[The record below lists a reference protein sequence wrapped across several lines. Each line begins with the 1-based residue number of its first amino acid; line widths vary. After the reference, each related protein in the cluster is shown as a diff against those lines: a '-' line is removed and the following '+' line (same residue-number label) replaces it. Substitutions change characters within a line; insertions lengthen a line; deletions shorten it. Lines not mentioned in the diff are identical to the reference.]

1 MQIVVEEMI
10 RAPRALTFALATDV
24 KGWPAHI
31 SGISKTELLT
41 REPIG
46 AGTRFRETRR
56 IHGSQSSEELTFAEF
71 EPPESFVLT
80 AENHGA
86 RYRIDH
92 TFEETPEGTRLT
104 LTFAATPLTMGA
116 RLLSPLALLFRT
128 ALHKQL
134 KSDIADLKA
143 AIESRTSSPAL

>member
-1 MQIVVEEMI
+1 MQIVVEELI
-10 RAPRALTFALATDV
+10 RAPRAITFALASDV
-24 KGWPAHI
+24 KGWPEHI
-31 SGISKTELLT
+31 SGIKSTELLT

-46 AGTRFRETRR
+46 AGTRFRETRH
-56 IHGSQSSEELTFAEF
+56 IHGSLSSEELSFAEF
-71 EPPESFVLT
+71 DPPHSFVLT

-92 TFEETPEGTRLT
+92 TFEETPDGTRLT
-104 LTFAATPLTMGA
+104 LTFAATPVTMSA

-134 KSDIADLKA
+134 KSDIADLKT
-143 AIESRTSSPAL
+143 AIETRTSAHAP